1 MFARMEMSPE
11 ELVLVGILGR
21 PHGVRGQIRCF
32 PQTHDISRHKQLK
45 EVYVQKQKSLQ
56 KLIVESSSSGN
67 NFWLLKFKEFNT
79 PESVASLTH
88 GELLISPEE
97 RLPVP
102 DDQYY
107 LSDFSE
113 FLAYS
118 ENNEFLGNI
127 VECLELPSVNAFF
140 ISFSQE
146 KQKDFSTKEILAP
159 WIDDCVLDIDESAK
173 KIIFSTQFLKSLCPE
188 KDS

>member
-1 MFARMEMSPE
+1 MPSESLPNWPENAGSITWWYYTTFAIIHKLFTNVNDFLT
-11 ELVLVGILGR
+11 ELEKIT
-21 PHGVRGQIRCF
+21 I
-32 PQTHDISRHKQLK
+32 
-45 EVYVQKQKSLQ
+45 
-56 KLIVESSSSGN
+56 
-67 NFWLLKFKEFNT
+67 FWLLKFKEFNT
-79 PESVASLTH
+79 TESVASLTH

-127 VECLELPSVNAFF
+127 VECLELPSVNAFC